1 MDPITIGL
9 AFAAAQSAVGHIK
22 QAIAL
27 GKDIHSLT
35 AQFGK
40 FFESADT
47 VHIASTKSRV
57 NNIGKSDAQL
67 GRQAL
72 EFAMHSNKLREDER
86 ALKDMILWELGKP
99 QIWEDMIKER
109 TRLMK
114 EKLAAERAIEEE
126 NQKHKQKMAD
136 LFMYGM
142 MFVGGAVVLFA
153 VLMGGISVYGAIEE
167 KKEFEAK
174 QAKRVRIIQQQ
185 RYARELEQKSKVE
198 KSAKESG

>member
-1 MDPITIGL
+1 VDPITIGL
-9 AFAAAQSAVGHIK
+9 AFTAAQAAVSHIK

-27 GKDIHSLT
+27 GKDVHSLVG
-35 AQFGK
+35 QFGK

-47 VHIASTKSRV
+47 VHIASTKARV
-57 NNIGKSDAQL
+57 NNVGKSDAEL

-114 EKLAAERAIEEE
+114 EKMAAERAIEEE
-126 NQKHKQKMAD
+126 KQKHKEKMAQ
-136 LFMYGM
+136 LFMYGLT
-142 MFVGGAVVLFA
+142 FVGGAVILFA
-153 VLMGGISVYGAIEE
+153 VVMGGISIYGSIEE
-167 KKEFEAK
+167 KNEYEAK
-174 QAKRVRIIQQQ
+174 VAARAKVVRLQQQ
-185 RYARELEQKSKVE
+185 AREKEQKE
-198 KSAKESG
+198 KAEKAARESG

>member
-9 AFAAAQSAVGHIK
+9 AFAAAQSAVKNIK

-27 GKDIHSLT
+27 GKDIHGLVG
-35 AQFGK
+35 QFSK

-47 VHIASTKSRV
+47 VHIASTKAKVSNV
-57 NNIGKSDAQL
+57 GKSDAQL

-72 EFAMHSNKLREDER
+72 EFAIHSNKLREDER

-114 EKLAAERAIEEE
+114 ERFAAERAVEEE
-126 NQKHKQKMAD
+126 KHRHKQKMAD
-136 LFMYGM
+136 LLMYGFI
-142 MFVGGAVVLFA
+142 FVGGAIILFSI
-153 VLMGGISVYGAIEE
+153 LFGGIAMYGVIQENNE
-167 KKEFEAK
+167 YEAK
-174 QAKRVRIIQQQ
+174 VAQRVKVLRHQQLTREKEKAAKD
-185 RYARELEQKSKVE
+185 
-198 KSAKESG
+198 SG

>member
-9 AFAAAQSAVGHIK
+9 AFAAAQSAVKNIK

-27 GKDIHSLT
+27 GKDIHGLVG
-35 AQFGK
+35 QFSK

-47 VHIASTKSRV
+47 VHIASTKAKVSNV
-57 NNIGKSDAQL
+57 GKSDAQL

-72 EFAMHSNKLREDER
+72 EFAIHSNKLREDER

-114 EKLAAERAIEEE
+114 ERFAAERAVEEE
-126 NQKHKQKMAD
+126 KHRHKQKMAD
-136 LFMYGM
+136 LLMYGFI
-142 MFVGGAVVLFA
+142 FVGGAIILFSI
-153 VLMGGISVYGAIEE
+153 LFGGIAMYGVIQE
-167 KKEFEAK
+167 KNEYEAK
-174 QAKRVRIIQQQ
+174 VAQRVKVLRHQQLTREKEKAAKD
-185 RYARELEQKSKVE
+185 
-198 KSAKESG
+198 SG